1 LKCENSDLK
10 LKVEALNNQISSQ
23 EIKLTKLNDEISE
36 FRDKLNEI
44 EFLNQDLNKQ
54 IQKQVEEINDK
65 TDQYSLLKKKSI
77 KLKQTIRLFEGQQ
90 LNSVNHSDIQTN
102 SIEIFGDVNDSNCD
116 KKL

>member
-1 LKCENSDLK
+1 MKCENSDLN

-77 KLKQTIRLFEGQQ
+77 KLKQTIRLLEGQQ
-90 LNSVNHSDIQTN
+90 LNSVNHSDAQTN
-102 SIEIFGDVNDSNCD
+102 SFEIFGDVNDSNCD